1 MRIDAHHHLW
11 QYSPQEYG
19 WISDSMSVLRRN
31 FLPDDLRREI
41 ASVGIE
47 GVVSVQ
53 ARQTLAETDW
63 LLDLADRNEFIRGVV
78 GWVPLV
84 SESVR
89 RDLERYS
96 GRAKLKAVRH
106 VLQDEPDDNYVLRED
121 FNRGLRMLKGF
132 GLRYDILIFER
143 HLPQAIELVD
153 LHPDQ
158 VFILDHIAKP
168 RIRDN
173 ALLPWRDNLRELAR
187 RKNVFCKLSGVVTE
201 ADHRT
206 WTPQQLRPYMEAALD
221 AFGARRL
228 MFGSDWPVC
237 LLACGYRRW
246 HDIVK
251 DFASKL
257 TPEEQDRL
265 FGETATEAY
274 GLG

>member
-11 QYSPQEYG
+11 HYSPQEYG

-41 ASVGIE
+41 ASVGID

-84 SESVR
+84 SETVR

-106 VLQDEPDDNYVLRED
+106 VLQDEPDDNYMLRED

-158 VFILDHIAKP
+158 VFILDHVAKP

-173 ALLPWRDNLRELAR
+173 ALSPWRENLRELAR
-187 RKNVFCKLSGVVTE
+187 RKNVFCKLSGIVTE

-206 WTPQQLRPYMEAALD
+206 WTPQQLRPYMDAALD

-251 DFASKL
+251 EFASKL
-257 TPEEQDRL
+257 TPEEQGRL
-265 FGETATEAY
+265 FGETAREAY